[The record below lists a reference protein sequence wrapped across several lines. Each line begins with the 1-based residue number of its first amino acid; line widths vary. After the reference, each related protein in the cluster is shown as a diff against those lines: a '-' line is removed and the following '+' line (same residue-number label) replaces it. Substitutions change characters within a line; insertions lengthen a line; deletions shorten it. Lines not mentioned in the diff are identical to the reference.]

1 MKIAVIGAG
10 ISGNLVARLLNEDH
24 EVHLLEQAD
33 YPGGHTRTIDVE
45 VSGGRYRVDTGFM
58 VFNER
63 TYPNFCRM
71 LGQLGIASQDS
82 DMSFSV
88 RCERTGLEYQG
99 SSLNGLFAQRRNLL
113 RPQFFSM
120 LRDIMRFNRRS
131 LEVLAGEDSG
141 LTMREYL
148 AEERYGQ
155 AFIHHYLVPMA
166 SAIWSCRPQGL
177 LEFPARF
184 LVAFFRNHGLLQ
196 LRDRPRWKTV
206 AGGGRSY
213 VDALLAPLGNRV
225 RLGCGVAAVQR
236 HPDHVLVHLHSGAT
250 ELFDHVV
257 FAAHADQVLEMLV
270 DADPL
275 ERKLLRAFPYQKND
289 AVLHTD
295 TRLLPARRRAWA
307 SWNYHVPREQNQP
320 VAVTYDLR
328 RLQRIDAPQPILLT
342 LNPGDRVDPARIVRR
357 LQFDHPAYRLDS
369 PLAQSRREEI
379 NGRRRT
385 WFCGAYWGY
394 GFHEDGV
401 NSALAVAKSFG
412 KYLDS
417 CTVASTK
424 GGYGIDAIAR

>member
-1 MKIAVIGAG
+1 
-10 ISGNLVARLLNEDH
+10 
-24 EVHLLEQAD
+24 
-33 YPGGHTRTIDVE
+33 
-45 VSGGRYRVDTGFM
+45 
-58 VFNER
+58 
-63 TYPNFCRM
+63 M
-71 LGQLGIASQDS
+71 LKQLGIASQDS

-99 SSLNGLFAQRRNLL
+99 SSLNGLFTQRGNLL
-113 RPQFFSM
+113 RPAFHGM
-120 LRDIMRFNRRS
+120 LRDILRFNRRS
-131 LEVLAGEDSG
+131 VEVLRGEDAG
-141 LTMREYL
+141 WTMREYL
-148 AEERYGQ
+148 EEERYGQ
-155 AFIHHYLVPMA
+155 AFIQQYLVPMA

-196 LRDRPRWKTV
+196 IRDRPRWKTV
-206 AGGGRSY
+206 VGGAKSY
-213 VDALLAPLGNRV
+213 VDALLEPLGNRV
-225 RLGCGVAAVQR
+225 RLGCGVASVQR
-236 HPDHVLVHLHSGAT
+236 HADHVLVRLRSGAT

-257 FAAHADQVLEMLV
+257 FAAHADQVLSMLA

-275 ERKLLRAFPYQKND
+275 ERKLLRAFPYQKNE
-289 AVLHTD
+289 ALLHTD
-295 TRLLPARRRAWA
+295 TTLLPTRDRAWA
-307 SWNYHVPREQNQP
+307 SWNYHVPREATRP

-328 RLQRIDAPQPILLT
+328 RLQAIDAPRPILLT
-342 LNPGDRVDPARIVRR
+342 LNPAGRVDPMRV
-357 LQFDHPAYRLDS
+357 LQRFQFEHPAYRLDS

-417 CTVASTK
+417 CTVASMK
-424 GGYGIDAIAR
+424 DAYGIDAIAR